1 MAKIPAAHAALK
13 GLRLQ
18 PQVLHEIVYKAP
30 AQLALEEKCGVVTLA
45 VVAARYAALE
55 HARTEYGSSSMLG
68 STSDRSHA
76 KRHLAA
82 DFAAVDGQERGLG
95 AYIG

>member
-1 MAKIPAAHAALK
+1 MGEIPAAHAALK

-45 VVAARYAALE
+45 VVAARYAALVAKVE
-55 HARTEYGSSSMLG
+55 SMGYDISKLVEVPQRAAAGQPAAPGS
-68 STSDRSHA
+68 
-76 KRHLAA
+76 
-82 DFAAVDGQERGLG
+82 
-95 AYIG
+95 